1 MGAKDMTEKT
11 LEAMNDVFADIVNGL
26 LFRWRPVLREEDLT
40 DAQPFSMYKADGE
53 IHEQERDVSKYWL
66 AKDGNQINVRIA
78 FLGIENQ
85 TDYDRDMPLRV
96 IGYDGAQYRAELAES
111 ERYPVLTLVLHFG
124 SSRWGK
130 NRTIYDAVCVPEEFS
145 PFVSDYRINVF
156 EIAFLAEEAINYF
169 HSDFKVVADYF
180 VHSRKN
186 PDYRPTDPV
195 KFKHVDEVLKLM
207 SALTRDDRY
216 AEMLNEEGG
225 KPENMCEVLDRAE
238 ERGMIKGREEG
249 RLEGLR
255 EGRLEG
261 RQEEREKAMIREI
274 KAIKTIMNL
283 QKMSAAEAMDLLD
296 IPSDERG
303 EYQEKLFS
311 SD

>member
-26 LFRWRPVLREEDLT
+26 LFKGQPIIREEDLT

-53 IHEQERDVSKYWL
+53 IHEQERDVSKYWI
-66 AKDGNQINVRIA
+66 AENGNHIKVRIA

-85 TDYDRDMPLRV
+85 TDYDPAMVLRV
-96 IGYDGAQYRAELAES
+96 IGYDGAAYRAELGEAEW
-111 ERYPVLTLVLHFG
+111 YPVLTLVLYFG

-130 NRTIYDAVCVPEEFS
+130 NRTLYDTLSVPEKLRGFIN
-145 PFVSDYRINVF
+145 DYRINVF
-156 EIAFLAEEAINYF
+156 EIAFLPEETINSF

-180 VHSRKN
+180 VHSRRN
-186 PDYRPTDPV
+186 PDYRPTDPI

-207 SALTRDDRY
+207 SVLTRDERY
-216 AEMLNEEGG
+216 VELLNQEGG

-238 ERGMIKGREEG
+238 ERGLIKGREEG
-249 RLEGLR
+249 LQ

-261 RQEEREKAMIREI
+261 RREGIDENRLESIKNVMAGLHISAQQAMELLKIPVSEQP
-274 KAIKTIMNL
+274 KF
-283 QKMSAAEAMDLLD
+283 MDRL
-296 IPSDERG
+296 
-303 EYQEKLFS
+303 
-311 SD
+311 